1 MTQII
6 GLTGN
11 IASGKSTVAQLM
23 AAAGATVIDADVLAR
38 DAVAPGSAGLA
49 AIAARWPS
57 VMARDGTLDRAALRR
72 VVFDDPAERAALDAI
87 VHPEVARRRDALVA
101 AARSRGDAIVVYDVP
116 LLFEA
121 GLDRD
126 VDVIVFVDA
135 PESVR
140 RARLVAQRGLSPHD
154 ADAMIASQWPPEP
167 KRARSHFVIDNA
179 GDRAA
184 LSARVAEVWRALAHR
199 AASG

>member
-23 AAAGATVIDADVLAR
+23 AAAGATVIDAVVLAR